1 MLSFSSIIKNN
12 LPIGPANIKK
22 RNVNE
27 ILNNYSNETDS
38 CSIIDKILNFE
49 INYNII
55 EKNVYRDLEIFEG
68 LENKDDSIFNIID
81 KSTTLIGKLYLRNII
96 NNPTDNL
103 EILKKRQNILHKI
116 DDNLYKSIKNKL
128 DTIKELEKDII
139 WILRNK
145 TSEENKLID
154 SVYFNNQFLQ
164 ILNHND
170 DILTIYS
177 LFKIL
182 FAPIYGVIS
191 PLVFFLL
198 PYLYIQFFTS
208 VKFDFNLYVK
218 IFKMSIFGGFNLF
231 TSGNSPKANLSKYF
245 SIGIS
250 IIIYVQNLMNTID
263 ISKNTHKII
272 NSLHTKLNKLNNFTT
287 ICHEL
292 FKETQDIFKR
302 NKVEIFSNEIQDETF
317 QTEPSLLSNKGKIL
331 RVYRNISNVNSE
343 TTENSE
349 NSENSDNSD
358 NSETKTNEINND
370 INNNLNNTRYKEY
383 FEYLGEIDMYMSI
396 LGLVKEY
403 KNNNHKICYSKY
415 LEQRSPCINVKNIWH
430 PSLIDHKIVHNNI
443 NVGMDNP
450 NNLILTGPN
459 AGGKSTFIKSISIS
473 LLLSQTF
480 GIALASKFE
489 FTPFTL
495 INTYLNIPDC
505 KGKESLFEAEMHRA
519 KNHIDKLDKLDKL
532 GEDKFSFIVMDEI
545 FSSTNPEEG
554 ISGAY
559 AIAERLSENKNSI
572 SFITTHFN
580 YLTKLEKTNKFKN
593 YNVPI
598 TKDTDGNI
606 KYSYK
611 LKEGTSNQFIA
622 LDLLKKKGFDNELVA
637 KAQKICDTLITEN
650 KTNSENENSGS
661 DNENSGSDNEN
672 SDNENSGSDNENS
685 GNENENSGSDN
696 ENSGSENSEK
706 GNSDNEK

>member
-349 NSENSDNSD
+349 NSDNSDNSD

-672 SDNENSGSDNENS
+672 S

>member
-349 NSENSDNSD
+349 NSDNSDNSD

>member
-12 LPIGPANIKK
+12 LPIGQANIKK

-68 LENKDDSIFNIID
+68 LENKDDSIFNIIN
-81 KSTTLIGKLYLRNII
+81 KSTTLIGKLYLKNVI

-103 EILKKRQNILHKI
+103 DILKQRQNILHKI

-231 TSGNSPKANLSKYF
+231 NSGNSPKANLSKYF
-245 SIGIS
+245 SVGIS

-302 NKVEIFSNEIQDETF
+302 NKVEIFSNEIQDEAF
-317 QTEPSLLSNKGKIL
+317 KTEPSLLSNKGKIL
-331 RVYRNISNVNSE
+331 RVYRNIANV
-343 TTENSE
+343 NSE
-349 NSENSDNSD
+349 NSENTENTET
-358 NSETKTNEINND
+358 SETNEINND

-403 KNNNHKICYSKY
+403 KNNNRKICYSKY

-532 GEDKFSFIVMDEI
+532 GDDKFSFIVMDEI

-580 YLTKLEKTNKFKN
+580 YLTKLEKNNKFKN
-593 YNVPI
+593 YNVSI
-598 TKDTDGNI
+598 TKDTEGNI

-637 KAQKICDTLITEN
+637 KAQKICDTLISEN
-650 KTNSENENSGS
+650 KTN
-661 DNENSGSDNEN
+661 NEN
-672 SDNENSGSDNENS
+672 SDNENSVNENS
-685 GNENENSGSDN
+685 GSENENNGSENENSGSENENSENENENSENENENSGSEN
-696 ENSGSENSEK
+696 ENSENENSE
-706 GNSDNEK
+706 NEK